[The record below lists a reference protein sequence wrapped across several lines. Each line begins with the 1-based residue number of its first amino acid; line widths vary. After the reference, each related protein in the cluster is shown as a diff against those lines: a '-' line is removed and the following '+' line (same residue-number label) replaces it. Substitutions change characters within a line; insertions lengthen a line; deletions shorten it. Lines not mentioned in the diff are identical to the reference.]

1 MPHPPMSPKDRRE
14 IEALI
19 ERLEQYKI
27 QGEFSDVEIG
37 RAARVGQT
45 SVSAW
50 FREKNAPLG
59 HILARLPRALSRPG
73 RKVNGHYLLTGEGEM
88 YLSEEGETGSDAFQR
103 GKFVM
108 LAELE
113 EAMGRVRRKLLDQ
126 EPVTRRKR

>member
-1 MPHPPMSPKDRRE
+1 MSSKDRRE

-19 ERLEQYKI
+19 ERLELYKI
-27 QGEFSDVEIG
+27 QGDFSDVEIG
-37 RAARVGQT
+37 KAARVGQS

-50 FREKNAPLG
+50 FREKSAPLG

-73 RKVNGHYLLTGEGEM
+73 LKVNGHFLLTGEGEM
-88 YLSEEGETGSDAFQR
+88 YLPEEGETNSDAFHR
-103 GKFVM
+103 GKFAV